1 MNREPLQDREIR
13 GPSQKTMLS
22 KALQKANA
30 AVLLD
35 NATNY
40 EGAIDAYNDACQ
52 LLQHVMHHSG
62 GHEEKQKLEEI
73 RNTYTSRIAELQ
85 RLGLSSQ
92 RADGKALPDP
102 PQGAESPSDVVFP
115 SYPTAAIEYHETSTP
130 AGPSLVANDGPYSGS
145 PREQRSLAPSQIPP
159 RRQSLLPSVFD
170 EDVRLA
176 NSVSIS
182 GPSHERSQSKSFRK
196 ATHIKPKVSSETL
209 KQARWDPT
217 VMGRRPSSPMTYSPP
232 TDLTKQASIQL
243 QTSNP
248 LPPLPNQHSRGASN
262 ESTSWLDTIDESGA
276 SSTSSIRSRSSLLY
290 LRPKHGR
297 NASEGTEAEFDA
309 ALDAAVEAAYDEG
322 FEPVRGT
329 DSIIPDDIVSNA
341 RRNVELAKQ
350 KVREAQIESE
360 AALARNKDKRMLNG
374 DDVLLKF
381 GAVTGGYDEDVEDEE
396 EERILEEM
404 MADFEFDLQSKSAL
418 PRQSDSSGFSGR
430 TWGSS
435 VGSNLTTAGNSLSTL
450 AEGVE
455 FQSLD
460 ARVKSTSSPPHPP
473 PISALPPPPL
483 PSSIPS
489 SKPSL
494 PPLPPSMP
502 SVPSVSSSAQVMS
515 TKPTCL
521 NGRRVN
527 GMNPKELS
535 IETNGS
541 QTDPVSTAA
550 LHISSSVPQTEAQAG
565 VQTPSSHDV
574 TSEVKTSTPNN
585 PIHTIAT
592 ASEPMESVH
601 TDSLT
606 IKSQAQEIDDSDS
619 LPSPSHIVTK
629 VPSAP
634 ENLRKNISSS
644 SLRAMKARGMSVS
657 TPDIVSQTPG
667 TPSSA
672 TFANLE
678 ARKGSSPSLPSS
690 LTPTTTAF
698 TAHGFHAGG
707 PYIYDSHI
715 HSLTNLG
722 SPNPSVSNAPLPLE
736 PCPQSFLLRPFW
748 LMRCLYQTIA
758 HPRGGYLTAKLFVP
772 RDVWRVQNVKLKAV
786 EEKISSCDL
795 LTAALLK
802 LAQADSYDAEAVLE
816 EMQSLENVLDQVQN
830 IWSKKL
836 GNDVGVQG
844 SMPLF
849 KSSGEDTS
857 TIHDNVAAKP
867 SSGSSKSYLAS
878 WRKLRSKSSGT
889 AAPTQP
895 ASAPKDGGRDA
906 LTMNSLPMTDS
917 LDFRTPKRDVTQ
929 LQCTGPHASY
939 MSALARLFDAA
950 QILDQIARQVEDPGL
965 KHSSQTLVGLE
976 LSARHASEF
985 FGFYVCRFALNDIG
999 LMIDKFIKRGSE
1011 WVVV

>member
-1 MNREPLQDREIR
+1 
-13 GPSQKTMLS
+13 MLS

-40 EGAIDAYNDACQ
+40 EGAIDAYTDACQ

-62 GHEEKQKLEEI
+62 GNDEKQKLEEI
-73 RNTYTSRIAELQ
+73 RNTYTSRINELR

-102 PQGAESPSDVVFP
+102 PQGAESPSDVVFL
-115 SYPTAAIEYHETSTP
+115 SYPTAGTKHQDIPTP
-130 AGPSLVANDGPYSGS
+130 TATTTNLIANDGPYAGS
-145 PREQRSLAPSQIPP
+145 SREQRSLAPSQIPP

-170 EDVRLA
+170 GDVRLA
-176 NSVSIS
+176 NSVSNS
-182 GPSHERSQSKSFRK
+182 GPSHERSQPKSLRK
-196 ATHIKPKVSSETL
+196 DARIKPQGSSETL
-209 KQARWDPT
+209 KHARWDPT
-217 VMGRRPSSPMTYSPP
+217 TLGRRPSSPMTYSPP
-232 TDLTKQASIQL
+232 TTDFTKQASSQL
-243 QTSNP
+243 QPSNP
-248 LPPLPNQHSRGASN
+248 LPPLPNQHSRDASN
-262 ESTSWLDTIDESGA
+262 ESTSWLDTIDESGT
-276 SSTSSIRSRSSLLY
+276 SSSSSIRSRSSLVY
-290 LRPKHGR
+290 IRPKHGR

-322 FEPVRGT
+322 FEPVREA
-329 DSIIPDDIVSNA
+329 DSIFPDDIVSSA

-360 AALARNKDKRMLNG
+360 AALARNKEKTVKD
-374 DDVLLKF
+374 DDVLVHF
-381 GAVTGGYDEDVEDEE
+381 GTVTGGYDEDAEAEE

-435 VGSNLTTAGNSLSTL
+435 VGSNLTTAGNSLSIL

-460 ARVKSTSSPPHPP
+460 ARVKSTSSPPRPP
-473 PISALPPPPL
+473 PISSLPPPPV
-483 PSSIPS
+483 SSSMS
-489 SKPSL
+489 SV

-502 SVPSVSSSAQVMS
+502 PIPSASSSVQATL
-515 TKPTCL
+515 TKPT
-521 NGRRVN
+521 NVRGRRVN
-527 GMNPKELS
+527 GLNPKELS
-535 IETNGS
+535 IETSGPPAGPPS
-541 QTDPVSTAA
+541 MVLAHMSSPVPKTEPKA
-550 LHISSSVPQTEAQAG
+550 SVPI
-565 VQTPSSHDV
+565 SHDA
-574 TSEVKTSTPNN
+574 TSEVKTVPTNN
-585 PIHTIAT
+585 PVQAT
-592 ASEPMESVH
+592 AAASEPVESAH
-601 TDSLT
+601 TDSIT
-606 IKSQAQEIDDSDS
+606 FKSQAREVDDYGS
-619 LPSPSHIVTK
+619 LPSPSHMVAK

-644 SLRAMKARGMSVS
+644 SLKAMKARGMSVS

-678 ARKGSSPSLPSS
+678 MRKASTPSLPST

-698 TAHGFHAGG
+698 AANGLHAGG
-707 PYIYDSHI
+707 PYIFDSNI
-715 HSLTNLG
+715 HSLTNPG
-722 SPNPSVSNAPLPLE
+722 SPNPSVPNAPLPLE

-830 IWSKKL
+830 LWSKKL
-836 GNDVGVQG
+836 GNEVGVQG

-849 KSSGEDTS
+849 KSSAEDIS
-857 TIHDNVAAKP
+857 IIHDNIAAKP
-867 SSGSSKSYLAS
+867 PTSSSKSYLTS

-889 AAPTQP
+889 GGPTP
-895 ASAPKDGGRDA
+895 PVSAPKDGGRDA

-917 LDFRTPKRDVTQ
+917 LDFRTPKRNVTQ
-929 LQCTGPHASY
+929 LQCTGPNANY

-1011 WVVV
+1011 WVMV

>member
-1 MNREPLQDREIR
+1 
-13 GPSQKTMLS
+13 MLS

-40 EGAIDAYNDACQ
+40 EGAIAAYNDACQ

-62 GHEEKQKLEEI
+62 GHDEKQKLEEI

-115 SYPTAAIEYHETSTP
+115 SYPTAEIEYQDTPAP
-130 AGPSLVANDGPYSGS
+130 AGPSLVTKDGPYSGS

-170 EDVRLA
+170 EDVRLV
-176 NSVSIS
+176 NSVSNS
-182 GPSHERSQSKSFRK
+182 GPSHERSHSKSFR
-196 ATHIKPKVSSETL
+196 AAAHIKPKVVSETL

-217 VMGRRPSSPMTYSPP
+217 AIRRSPSSPMTYSPP
-232 TDLTKQASIQL
+232 QDLTKQASIQS

-248 LPPLPNQHSRGASN
+248 LPPLPNQHSRDASN

-276 SSTSSIRSRSSLLY
+276 SSSSSIRSRSSLLY
-290 LRPKHGR
+290 IRPKHGR
-297 NASEGTEAEFDA
+297 NASEGTEAQFDA

-322 FEPVRGT
+322 FEPARGT
-329 DSIIPDDIVSNA
+329 DSIIPDDIISNA

-360 AALARNKDKRMLNG
+360 AALARNKDKHMLNG
-374 DDVLLKF
+374 DDVLLNF
-381 GAVTGGYDEDVEDEE
+381 GAVTRGYDEDVEDEE

-473 PISALPPPPL
+473 PISALPPPPVSSPMP
-483 PSSIPS
+483 PSMPSI
-489 SKPSL
+489 
-494 PPLPPSMP
+494 PPLPPSIP
-502 SVPSVSSSAQVMS
+502 SIPSVSSSAQVTS
-515 TKPTCL
+515 TKPTSL

-527 GMNPKELS
+527 GLKPKELS
-535 IETNGS
+535 IETKGS
-541 QTDPVSTAA
+541 RADPVSTAA
-550 LHISSSVPQTEAQAG
+550 PHISSSGPKTEVQAG
-565 VQTPSSHDV
+565 VQISGSHDATSETKPGTPS
-574 TSEVKTSTPNN
+574 NL
-585 PIHTIAT
+585 IHTITT
-592 ASEPMESVH
+592 ASEPVESVH
-601 TDSLT
+601 TDPLT
-606 IKSQAQEIDDSDS
+606 IKSQPQEVDDSDS
-619 LPSPSHIVTK
+619 LPSPSHIVAK

-698 TAHGFHAGG
+698 ATPGLHAGG

-722 SPNPSVSNAPLPLE
+722 SPNTSVSNAPLPLE

-758 HPRGGYLTAKLFVP
+758 HPRGGYLTSKLFVP

-849 KSSGEDTS
+849 KSSGEETS
-857 TIHDNVAAKP
+857 TVHDNAAAKP

-889 AAPTQP
+889 GAPAQPVAAPR
-895 ASAPKDGGRDA
+895 DGSRDA

-917 LDFRTPKRDVTQ
+917 LEFRTPKRDVTQ
-929 LQCTGPHASY
+929 LQCTGPNASY

>member
-1 MNREPLQDREIR
+1 
-13 GPSQKTMLS
+13 MLS

-40 EGAIDAYNDACQ
+40 EGAIDAYTDACQ

-62 GHEEKQKLEEI
+62 GNDEKQKLEEI
-73 RNTYTSRIAELQ
+73 RNTYTCRINEL
-85 RLGLSSQ
+85 RKLGLSSQ
-92 RADGKALPDP
+92 RIDAKALPDP
-102 PQGAESPSDVVFP
+102 PRDAESPSDVVFSSHP
-115 SYPTAAIEYHETSTP
+115 RAGTKYRDTP
-130 AGPSLVANDGPYSGS
+130 ASAATTTNLLTNDAPYPGS
-145 PREQRSLAPSQIPP
+145 SRTLAPSQIPP

-170 EDVRLA
+170 EDVRHT
-176 NSVSIS
+176 NSVAPS
-182 GPSHERSQSKSFRK
+182 GPSHERSQSKSLRK
-196 ATHIKPKVSSETL
+196 DARIKPQGSSDAL
-209 KQARWDPT
+209 KHGRWDPT
-217 VMGRRPSSPMTYSPP
+217 TAGRMPSSPMPYSPP
-232 TDLTKQASIQL
+232 TDLTKQASSQL
-243 QTSNP
+243 QPSNP
-248 LPPLPNQHSRGASN
+248 LPPLPNKHSRDASN

-276 SSTSSIRSRSSLLY
+276 SSSSSIRSRSSLFHI
-290 LRPKHGR
+290 RPKHDG
-297 NASEGTEAEFDA
+297 NASGSAEAEIDA
-309 ALDAAVEAAYDEG
+309 ALDAAVEAAYGEG
-322 FEPVRGT
+322 FEQVR
-329 DSIIPDDIVSNA
+329 PADDIFSDDVVSNA

-360 AALARNKDKRMLNG
+360 AALARNKEKRAVKG
-374 DDVLLKF
+374 DDVLVNF
-381 GAVTGGYDEDVEDEE
+381 GVVAGGYDEDTDAEE

-473 PISALPPPPL
+473 PISALPPPPVPAA
-483 PSSIPS
+483 PSSA
-489 SKPSL
+489 
-494 PPLPPSMP
+494 PPLPPSIP
-502 SVPSVSSSAQVMS
+502 PVLSASGSSQVAL
-515 TKPTCL
+515 TRPTIVKSRRA
-521 NGRRVN
+521 NGV
-527 GMNPKELS
+527 NPKELS
-535 IETNGS
+535 IETNGPKAPPPFMLS
-541 QTDPVSTAA
+541 AHVSTLGPNPEPKA
-550 LHISSSVPQTEAQAG
+550 SVIPT
-565 VQTPSSHDV
+565 SHDAI
-574 TSEVKTSTPNN
+574 SGAKTVPPNKPEQTISAAPEPAESAHNDSTTNKL
-585 PIHTIAT
+585 HTR
-592 ASEPMESVH
+592 
-601 TDSLT
+601 
-606 IKSQAQEIDDSDS
+606 EIDDYDS
-619 LPSPSHIVTK
+619 LPSPSHMVAK

-644 SLRAMKARGMSVS
+644 SLKAMRARGMSVS
-657 TPDIVSQTPG
+657 TPDILSQTPG

-672 TFANLE
+672 TFTNLE
-678 ARKGSSPSLPSS
+678 PRKASTPSLPSS

-698 TAHGFHAGG
+698 AANGLHAGG
-707 PYIYDSHI
+707 PYIFDSNI
-715 HSLTNLG
+715 HSATNPG
-722 SPNPSVSNAPLPLE
+722 SPNLSVPNAPLPLE

-758 HPRGGYLTAKLFVP
+758 HPRGGYVTAKLFVP

-830 IWSKKL
+830 LWSKKL
-836 GNDVGVQG
+836 GNEVGVQG

-849 KSSGEDTS
+849 KPSAEDSS
-857 TIHDNVAAKP
+857 TIHDNSAAKP
-867 SSGSSKSYLAS
+867 FNSSSKSYLTS

-889 AAPTQP
+889 GGVTPP
-895 ASAPKDGGRDA
+895 VPAPKDGGRDGF
-906 LTMNSLPMTDS
+906 TMNSLPMTDS
-917 LDFRTPKRDVTQ
+917 LEFRTPRRNVTQ
-929 LQCTGPHASY
+929 LQCTGPNASY

-965 KHSSQTLVGLE
+965 KHSSETLVGLE

-1011 WVVV
+1011 WVMV

>member
-1 MNREPLQDREIR
+1 MNREKALDGEIR

-40 EGAIDAYNDACQ
+40 EGAIDAYTDACQ
-52 LLQHVMHHSG
+52 LLQHVMHHSDG
-62 GHEEKQKLEEI
+62 NDEKQKLEEI
-73 RNTYTSRIAELQ
+73 RNTYTCRINEL
-85 RLGLSSQ
+85 RRIGLSSQ
-92 RADGKALPDP
+92 RTVGKALPDP
-102 PQGAESPSDVVFP
+102 PQGAESPSDVAFP
-115 SYPTAAIEYHETSTP
+115 SYPKAGTKYRDTPTPTATTTN
-130 AGPSLVANDGPYSGS
+130 LLDNDGPYLGS
-145 PREQRSLAPSQIPP
+145 SRALAPSQIPP

-170 EDVRLA
+170 EDVKLA
-176 NSVSIS
+176 NSVSPP

-196 ATHIKPKVSSETL
+196 DARIKLKGSSDTL
-209 KQARWDPT
+209 NHTRWDPKAA
-217 VMGRRPSSPMTYSPP
+217 GRRPSSPMTYSPP
-232 TDLTKQASIQL
+232 TDFTKQATSQL
-243 QTSNP
+243 HPSNP
-248 LPPLPNQHSRGASN
+248 LPALPNQHSRDASN

-276 SSTSSIRSRSSLLY
+276 SSSSSIRSRSSLLY
-290 LRPKHGR
+290 IRPKHSP
-297 NASEGTEAEFDA
+297 NLSEGAEAEFGA
-309 ALDAAVEAAYDEG
+309 AMDAAVEAAYDEG
-322 FEPVRGT
+322 FEPVRQA
-329 DSIIPDDIVSNA
+329 DDIFSDDVVSNA

-360 AALARNKDKRMLNG
+360 AALARNKDKRTVKG
-374 DDVLLKF
+374 DGVLVNF
-381 GAVTGGYDEDVEDEE
+381 GVVAGGYDEDTDAEE

-473 PISALPPPPL
+473 PISALPPPPVRSSISPAP
-483 PSSIPS
+483 PSSA
-489 SKPSL
+489 
-494 PPLPPSMP
+494 PPLPPSIP
-502 SVPSVSSSAQVMS
+502 PVPSAPGSSQA
-515 TKPTCL
+515 TKPPIVR
-521 NGRRVN
+521 GRRAN
-527 GMNPKELS
+527 GLNPKELS
-535 IETNGS
+535 IETNGPLAGPPS
-541 QTDPVSTAA
+541 MLLS
-550 LHISSSVPQTEAQAG
+550 HMSSPGLNPEPKDSIPI
-565 VQTPSSHDV
+565 SHDV
-574 TSEVKTSTPNN
+574 TSEAKTVPTNKLEQTTS
-585 PIHTIAT
+585 AV
-592 ASEPMESVH
+592 AESVEAARN
-601 TDSLT
+601 DLT
-606 IKSQAQEIDDSDS
+606 TSKLHAREIDDYDS
-619 LPSPSHIVTK
+619 LPSPSYMVAK

-644 SLRAMKARGMSVS
+644 SLKAMRARGMSVS

-678 ARKGSSPSLPSS
+678 PRKASTPSLPSS
-690 LTPTTTAF
+690 LTPTTTSFA
-698 TAHGFHAGG
+698 ANGFHAGG
-707 PYIYDSHI
+707 PYIFDNNI
-715 HSLTNLG
+715 HSVTNPG
-722 SPNPSVSNAPLPLE
+722 SPNLTVPNAPLPLE

-816 EMQSLENVLDQVQN
+816 EMQSLENILDQVQN
-830 IWSKKL
+830 LWSKKL
-836 GNDVGVQG
+836 GNEVGVQG

-849 KSSGEDTS
+849 KPSSEDIS
-857 TIHDNVAAKP
+857 IIHDNVTAKP
-867 SSGSSKSYLAS
+867 PNSSSKSYLTS

-889 AAPTQP
+889 GGVAPP
-895 ASAPKDGGRDA
+895 VSAPKDGGRDG
-906 LTMNSLPMTDS
+906 LTMNSLPMTDG
-917 LDFRTPKRDVTQ
+917 LEFRTPKRNVTQ
-929 LQCTGPHASY
+929 LQCTGPNASY
-939 MSALARLFDAA
+939 MGALARLFDAA

-999 LMIDKFIKRGSE
+999 LMIDKFIKRGTE
-1011 WVVV
+1011 WVMV